1 MSTPAH
7 RVQYTY
13 AEYLSVERMSNVR
26 HEFFDGQIYAMA
38 GGTPEHA
45 ARLMSVGAQL
55 YTQLRGGE
63 CATYSSDLRVRTPSG
78 LSTYPDITIVCGA
91 TESDPEDENAVTNPT
106 VVVEVLSRSTEAYD
120 RGDKFTHYK
129 SLSSIRQVVFVGY
142 REPAIEVWTR
152 GRDGT
157 WSQVVAHEGAVA
169 ELAVGA
175 RIDVREVYEA
185 GKRKARA

>member
-1 MSTPAH
+1 M
-7 RVQYTY
+7 QYTY

-55 YTQLRGGE
+55 YAQLRDSD

-78 LSTYPDITIVCGA
+78 LSTYPDVTIVCGA
-91 TESDPEDENAVTNPT
+91 TESDPEDDNAVTNPT
-106 VVVEVLSRSTEAYD
+106 VIVEVLSKSTEAYD
-120 RGDKFTHYK
+120 RGDKFAHYK
-129 SLSSIRQVVFVGY
+129 SVPSIRQVVFVGY

-152 GRDGT
+152 GGDGT
-157 WSQVVAHEGAVA
+157 WAPVVAREGEVA

-175 RIDVREVYEA
+175 RIDVREVYAA
-185 GKRKARA
+185 GRRHHSPAAS